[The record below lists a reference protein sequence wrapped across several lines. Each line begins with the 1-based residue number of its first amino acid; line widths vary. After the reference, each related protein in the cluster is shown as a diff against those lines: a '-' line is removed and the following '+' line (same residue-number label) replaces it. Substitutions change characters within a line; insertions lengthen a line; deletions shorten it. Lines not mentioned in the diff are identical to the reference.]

1 MATFG
6 TLQESISE
14 QRAKLADMLHAPL
27 QGLAMACSEV
37 WHDREKLDG
46 ILARG
51 LEQFPY
57 GKYLYTLD
65 THAIQISSN
74 ISHDGMIGSDFGRDR
89 SRRPYMCEVVP
100 STGFLLSEAYT
111 SLRARRPSLTAV
123 QIVHDRQGKTLGFIG
138 LDFDLRDLPI
148 TSGHYEEPV
157 AWRQIKGDPAI
168 RGSVFHQSRIDS
180 QLDKQVDDA
189 IGLLEELI
197 IDHGVFQTVI
207 HFSSSRATVWTID
220 DPFRYR
226 LLGVEALT
234 DPDTCLAFPRLHYP
248 MDATIPED
256 KIRPILD
263 VISTLRFMDET
274 LYLRSCSLNI
284 FNGIVSL
291 TFSCDGSHYIPYDE
305 FLDKDMSF
313 WIGTS

>member
-1 MATFG
+1 MATFS
-6 TLQESISE
+6 TLQESISK

-27 QGLAMACSEV
+27 QGLAMASSEV
-37 WHDREKLDG
+37 WHDREKLDRV
-46 ILARG
+46 LFRG

-57 GKYLYTLD
+57 GKYLYALN

-74 ISHDGMIGSDFGRDR
+74 ISHEGLIESDFGRDR
-89 SRRPYMCEVVP
+89 SNRPYMCEVVP

-111 SLRARRPSLTAV
+111 SLRARRPSLTAI
-123 QIVHDRQGKTLGFIG
+123 QIVHDRNGKTLGFIG

-157 AWRQIKGDPAI
+157 EWRQIKGDPAI
-168 RGSVFHQSRIDS
+168 RGSVFHQSRVDS
-180 QLDKQVDDA
+180 RLDKQIEDA

-207 HFSSSRATVWTID
+207 HFSSSRATVWTLD

-226 LLGVEALT
+226 LLDVKALT

-274 LYLRSCSLNI
+274 FYLRSCSLNI
-284 FNGIVSL
+284 FNGVVSL

-313 WIGTS
+313 WIGT